1 VSLSKREVQEYYGR
15 FYVLGEDFIR
25 GALRVQPVGNLRSPH
40 ELTRAERKP
49 RRPVRF
55 RHDEGS
61 RPKDL
66 IGATWAS
73 LCLVS
78 DRVIAALEGFSGWTT
93 YAVEISGRDGD
104 EVSGYQGLAI
114 SGRCGPIDNSLT
126 PKQLLPPAV
135 PGGEAVEGRIGM
147 LFEHGTWDGSDLFC
161 TEPGSAVHMT
171 EPVRDA
177 LVAAKVTNVDLERIT
192 EIRRLWD

>member
-1 VSLSKREVQEYYGR
+1 VGLSTKGIAEYYGR
-15 FYVLGEDFIR
+15 FYLLGEGFIR
-25 GALRVQPVGNLRSPH
+25 GALRVEPVGNLRSPH
-40 ELTRAERKP
+40 ELTRAERRP

-55 RHDEGS
+55 RRDEGS

-93 YAVEISGRDGD
+93 YPVEITGRDD
-104 EVSGYQGLAI
+104 KPLPGYHGLAI

-126 PKQLLPPAV
+126 PKQMVPPAV

-147 LFEHGTWDGSDLFC
+147 LFEQGTWDGSDLFC
-161 TEPGSAVHMT
+161 TATGSAVHMT

-177 LVAAKVTNVDLERIT
+177 LVAAKLTNIDLDRIT
-192 EIRRLWD
+192 EIKRLWD